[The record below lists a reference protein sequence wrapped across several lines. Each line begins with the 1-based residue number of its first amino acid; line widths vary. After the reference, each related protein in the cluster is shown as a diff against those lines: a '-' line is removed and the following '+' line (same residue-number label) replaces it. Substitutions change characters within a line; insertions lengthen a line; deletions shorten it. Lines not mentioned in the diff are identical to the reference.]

1 MPEILVLPSP
11 ATRRTYPLH
20 LRIVC
25 ALVAKLADLQVSMQH
40 AHTARLVRN
49 FPARYAPVER
59 VERMQVQGRLK
70 GQMVQIP
77 SFLLSPLL
85 VAVVVAQA
93 SVSTVPMAGVV
104 AVGHNLRRRL

>member
-1 MPEILVLPSP
+1 M
-11 ATRRTYPLH
+11 A
-20 LRIVC
+20 
-25 ALVAKLADLQVSMQH
+25 
-40 AHTARLVRN
+40 
-49 FPARYAPVER
+49 VER
-59 VERMQVQGRLK
+59 VVAVLALRETRAVVAVVQVGSARRQDYLLLSMRTPSRLEPVERMQVQGRLK